1 MIGEKRLLIII
12 TILTILLSFEV
23 DAASFGVSP
32 AIYEIDFVPG
42 LEKSFKFNFVGDN
55 PNLEYVV
62 NVTGDLAEYVSLDKY
77 EYKGQAGEVTAFLK
91 LPQNIEVPGPH
102 RIFVGALSKTDN
114 SGRGGTSIGITTR
127 VNGVIK
133 VLVPYP
139 GQYADLDFQVNDANA
154 GEKVA
159 YKLIIYSRGKETII
173 TQSRIE
179 IYDSA
184 DKRVGVFDIGSDIIP
199 STENVEINLDL
210 DVSNLGS
217 GTYKAVAIVSYA
229 GEEKRA
235 DDTFRLG
242 ELFVDIV
249 NYTTEFDRDKINPIF
264 IDIVS
269 GWNDPIKGVFATG
282 KVKGNN
288 DVSFETPSLEL
299 RPWSEG
305 RLIGYFDTT
314 SIEEDEF
321 QMDLVLHYEDKTTE
335 KTVDLRFRKKEFNY
349 FLWGGISLGILIV
362 IGFLILIVTKLNR
375 LKNKS
380 GKRK

>member
-12 TILTILLSFEV
+12 TILLILLSFEIN
-23 DAASFGVSP
+23 AASFGVSP

-77 EYKGQAGEVTAFLK
+77 EFKGQIGEVTAFLK

-114 SGRGGTSIGITTR
+114 QGRGGTSIGITTR

-139 GQYADLDFQVNDANA
+139 GRYADVEFKINDANA
-154 GEKVA
+154 GEKVT
-159 YKLIIYSRGKETII
+159 YNLIIYSRGKETII
-173 TQSRIE
+173 TQSSIE

-199 STENVEINLDL
+199 STEKVEINLDL

-217 GTYKAVAIVSYA
+217 GKYKAVAIVSYA
-229 GEEKRA
+229 GDEKRA
-235 DDTFRLG
+235 EDNFRLG

-249 NYTTEFDRDKINPIF
+249 NYTTEFDRYRINPIY

-269 GWNDPIKGVFATG
+269 GWNDPIQRVFASG
-282 KVKGNN
+282 KVKGY
-288 DVSFETPSLEL
+288 DISFETPSVDLS
-299 RPWSEG
+299 PWKEG
-305 RLIGYFDTT
+305 RLIGHFDTS

-321 QMDLVLHYEDKTTE
+321 QMDLVVHYEEKTTE
-335 KTVDLRFRKKEFNY
+335 KTVDLRLRKKKFNY
-349 FLWGGISLGILIV
+349 LLWGGIALGILIL